1 MFEIQSR
8 QFFWFFILIPT
19 QLSPLGSLGVCCV
32 LCIWWRHLFQCRSSF
47 MPPLPSMVLSA
58 KEGNIGGCYHQWWPA
73 KSSVSWAEWAWWLCI
88 CSNSF
93 PWPRITQ
100 TKNDGLSFCYVL
112 AGVFFLFFFLFFIY
126 TTSVPEYKHSS
137 YVPGSLH
144 LLCTWTNNWY
154 IRDAMNIDI

>member
-1 MFEIQSR
+1 MHDL
-8 QFFWFFILIPT
+8 WILAVLGC
-19 QLSPLGSLGVCCV
+19 LSYVRDSEQAVLLVFYFNPHSAFTFGVTGCVLCAVCCV

-112 AGVFFLFFFLFFIY
+112 AGVFFLFFFL
-126 TTSVPEYKHSS
+126 SV
-137 YVPGSLH
+137 
-144 LLCTWTNNWY
+144 LCLY
-154 IRDAMNIDI
+154 YLRSRI

>member
-73 KSSVSWAEWAWWLCI
+73 KSSVSWAEWAWWLHLQQFI
-88 CSNSF
+88 PLASYHTDEEW
-93 PWPRITQ
+93 WPFFLLRVSWCF
-100 TKNDGLSFCYVL
+100 L
-112 AGVFFLFFFLFFIY
+112 VFFLFIY
-126 TTSVPEYKHSS
+126 TTSVPQYKHSS

-144 LLCTWTNNWY
+144 LLCTWTSTCVQ
-154 IRDAMNIDI
+154 IH